1 MNVTIRRAGKE
12 DVGAIVKL
20 YAEATKLMH
29 ELSPAG
35 FGKRLGEPLDLDKES
50 ENFTNALDDDK
61 TIILVAEKDAEI
73 AGFVM
78 GVVEDYEDDLLDS
91 PYLTVQYV
99 CVNKKLRRQGI
110 GKALMT
116 ELERWAEKKGI
127 TNLDLMVW
135 DTNKP
140 AQSLFRKIGYVTLD
154 VRMGKKLKDQ

>member
-1 MNVTIRRAGKE
+1 MSLTVRQARKE
-12 DVGAIVKL
+12 DIREIVRL

-35 FGKRLGEPLDLDKES
+35 FGKRLGEPLDLDKEMDD
-50 ENFTNALDDDK
+50 FTKALDDDK
-61 TIILVAEKDAEI
+61 TIILVAQVNADI

-78 GVVEDYEDDLLDS
+78 GVVENYEDDLLDS
-91 PYLTVQYV
+91 PYLTVQYI
-99 CVNKKLRRQGI
+99 CVDERFRKQGI
-110 GKALMT
+110 GMSLMT
-116 ELERWAEKKGI
+116 EVERWTEKKGI

-140 AQSLFRKIGYVTLD
+140 AQSLFRKMGYVALD